1 MLGVGKDQDVM
12 DLGTSITTVSI
23 LKQTSPW
30 VQLTLFKVCVKEIS
44 CVAPGVRHPVVH
56 GFCVESLDEFHALP
70 FLTVIIIVGASE
82 VTAMAPVL
90 VDTVFVN
97 GDIEVTVSF
106 ATDRFQLRD

>member
-1 MLGVGKDQDVM
+1 
-12 DLGTSITTVSI
+12 
-23 LKQTSPW
+23 
-30 VQLTLFKVCVKEIS
+30 
-44 CVAPGVRHPVVH
+44 VVH